1 MSTMVLT
8 PQAAPHVRRPANT
21 RPGRTSVHAVRGRV
35 ASCVVQRPAQV
46 GWMLRLKVAAI
57 ATLGVVG
64 MGVSVA
70 EFASWS
76 EVDPAVEVVHGDPA
90 WAHVGGR

>member
-1 MSTMVLT
+1 
-8 PQAAPHVRRPANT
+8 
-21 RPGRTSVHAVRGRV
+21 
-35 ASCVVQRPAQV
+35 
-46 GWMLRLKVAAI
+46 MLRLKVAAI

-90 WAHVGGR
+90 WAHVSGR